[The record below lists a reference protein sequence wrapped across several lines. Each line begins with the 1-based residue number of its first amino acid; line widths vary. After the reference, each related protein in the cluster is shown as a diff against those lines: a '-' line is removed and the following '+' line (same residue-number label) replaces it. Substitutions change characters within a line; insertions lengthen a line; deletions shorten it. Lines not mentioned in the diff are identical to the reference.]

1 MNNEQS
7 QIIQILKNIS
17 QENNIKILYAIESGS
32 RAWGFASV
40 DSDYDVRFIYARP
53 LEWYLSIE
61 EGKRDTIE
69 CPLIEDKYDING
81 WDIKKALKLF
91 AKSNPPFFEW
101 LNSPIIYIED
111 KEFVAEL
118 KILRKEYFSPKSM
131 IYHYLSMAKGNYNE
145 YISNRDELK
154 LKKYFYVLRPLL
166 ACKWIEL
173 KNEYPPVEFVS
184 LLDLIDDKQFLDEI
198 LKLLEKKL
206 NSNEL
211 DKGKKIEII
220 NKNIEEMLEYY
231 NLYANSLKEER
242 KINIEKL
249 DKVFRKYIKF

>member
-1 MNNEQS
+1 MLNDKLK
-7 QIIQILKNIS
+7 IIEILKNIS

-32 RAWGFASV
+32 RAWGFASL
-40 DSDYDVRFIYARP
+40 DSDYDIRFIYARP

-69 CPLIEDKYDING
+69 IPLIEDKYDING
-81 WDIKKALKLF
+81 WDLKKALKLF
-91 AKSNPPFFEW
+91 AKSNPPLFEW
-101 LNSPIIYIED
+101 LNSPIVYIED
-111 KEFVAEL
+111 KEFIKEL
-118 KILRKEYFSPKSM
+118 KDLRKEYFSPKSM

-145 YISNRDELK
+145 YVLNRDEVK
-154 LKKYFYVLRPLL
+154 LKKYFYILRPLL